1 MKTSGQ
7 ADSPAKPEQQ
17 HAGLRAITEQYYG
30 AWANLATG
38 LQERLTTYQKHQHEA
53 WKAFEK
59 VSKEVEHDTAEHWL
73 EAYRDYAKAAQ
84 DAMLSNDP
92 QQRFQ
97 EAYQNYAAT
106 MQRLQEAAMPRLQE
120 AYRDMM
126 EEASRSGAEVQE
138 QMRQQYTDYLARI
151 KRIWADL
158 KPELLA

>member
-1 MKTSGQ
+1 MNTSRQ

-17 HAGLRAITEQYYG
+17 DAALRAITEQYYG
-30 AWANLATG
+30 ALANLAAG
-38 LQERLTTYQKHQHEA
+38 LQERLTTYHQHQHEA

-59 VSKEVEHDTAEHWL
+59 VSKEVEHDTAKHWL

-92 QQRFQ
+92 QPRLQ
-97 EAYQNYAAT
+97 EAYQNYTAT
-106 MQRLQEAAMPRLQE
+106 VQRLQEAAMPRLQE

-126 EEASRSGAEVQE
+126 EGASRSGAEVHE

-151 KRIWADL
+151 KRMWADL
-158 KPELLA
+158 KPGSLV